1 MNKHTVHNRER
12 IIAEINS
19 MKRGE
24 TIKAAIQN
32 KKRNSVS

>member
-1 MNKHTVHNRER
+1 MNKQTDFNRSR